1 MAANVESL
9 FFTGSHDDPRTV
21 PWHHLGTA
29 VADSPT
35 SEDAIRLAGLDWRVE
50 SKEIFLA
57 DGTKVPDAY
66 ANVRSSDNKPLGIV
80 GNRYQIVQNS
90 DAFAFTDALL
100 GEGVK
105 YETAGSLCD
114 GKIVWMLAKLPEK
127 YKILGDDV
135 TPYVVFTNTHDGSGA
150 VKVAMTPVRVVCQNT
165 LNAGLR
171 QAKRTWS
178 ARHTGSIDSKM
189 QDAANTLKLA
199 DAYMKAQ
206 QNLFEDLY
214 KVKTSEAQVIQL
226 VNNIVPITQNMTDRQ
241 ASNAEAIRSDI
252 IARYRFAPDLIDREK
267 TGARLIQAV
276 ADTSSHIPPFRQTKN
291 YSENKFKATID
302 GNPLLDKAI
311 GIILAA

>member
-1 MAANVESL
+1 MPANVDSMFSVRE
-9 FFTGSHDDPRTV
+9 T
-21 PWHHLGTA
+21 PWHGQGLVIESA
-29 VADSPT
+29 PT

-57 DGTKVPDAY
+57 DGTRVPDAY

-80 GNRYQIVQNS
+80 GNRYQIVQNE

-105 YETAGSLCD
+105 YETAGSLQG
-114 GKIVWMLAKLPEK
+114 GKVVWMLAKLPEQ
-127 YKILGDDV
+127 YKILDDDV

-171 QAKRTWS
+171 QAKRTWT
-178 ARHTGSIDSKM
+178 ARHTGNIDTKLDEAM
-189 QDAANTLKLA
+189 NTLKLA
-199 DAYMKAQ
+199 DNYMKAT
-206 QNLFEDLY
+206 QNLFEELY

-226 VNNIVPITQNMTDRQ
+226 VNNIIPITQNMTNRQ

-252 IARYRFAPDLIDREK
+252 IARYRFAPDLVNRDK

-276 ADTSSHIPPFRQTKN
+276 ADTASHMEPIRKTKN
-291 YSENKFKATID
+291 YAENKFKATID
-302 GNPLLDKAI
+302 GNDLLDRAI
-311 GIILAA
+311 GIVLAA